1 MPVMLGPTVRSALF
15 HVGRQESRRSR
26 AEGPHSV
33 CARLFFI
40 PMRLVWRFLLV
51 FVLSKSFALA
61 TNGTT
66 AKKATTARTVLPNI
80 ILITLDTTRAD
91 RMGFLGSERGLTPN
105 LDLLAKQSVVFT
117 RAYAQVPLTT
127 PSHAALLTGTYPQFS
142 HVEDLGAPLG
152 ADLPYLPDLLRRHG
166 YHTAAFL
173 GAYILDPAATARGF
187 ERGFDVYDANFH
199 QPKRGEDRYKS
210 VERRAEDVANRALG
224 WLSRHQQRPF
234 FIWLHFYDAHDP
246 YDPPEPFKTHYAS
259 VPYDGEIA
267 YTDSIV
273 GSFVEVLRKHGL
285 YQNSVIAIAA
295 DHGEAFGE
303 HGEERHG
310 MFLYDETIHVPLLLK
325 LSAGRLGGKRV
336 DERVALAEVAPTL
349 LDAAGVS
356 APETMQAKSLFP
368 LMNAGKTSVGGE
380 GKPPERPVYSETNYA
395 HRAFGWSEL
404 RSWRTGK
411 YLYVQAPKQELYDQ
425 SSDPDAV
432 KNLAPAAKAVAD
444 TLESQLADF
453 QQKTSSVRTEPTKLD
468 PTQAEKLRAL
478 GYLTSDSA
486 GANSGEKA
494 VIDPKDKIEIANKF
508 HRSLVDLEEDRYEE
522 AIAELRE
529 VVRLEPDIASGY
541 LELGRALVHAQRY
554 QEALPVLRT
563 AAEKNPNSGMAHY
576 ELGLALIKTGQ
587 WEAALPEMQ
596 AAVVC
601 TPNSAQLHFY
611 AGAVHLRLKHIPE
624 ATAEFESSLKID
636 PDHFLANL
644 KYGEMLFREGD
655 AAGALPKLSRAAKVD
670 PKSAEAHAALA
681 DTYHQLGQAQNATRE
696 RARADQLKGQPP
708 E

>member
-1 MPVMLGPTVRSALF
+1 MQPVW
-15 HVGRQESRRSR
+15 
-26 AEGPHSV
+26 
-33 CARLFFI
+33 RLFFV
-40 PMRLVWRFLLV
+40 LFLAQCV
-51 FVLSKSFALA
+51 AAGAVPR
-61 TNGTT
+61 T
-66 AKKATTARTVLPNI
+66 AKRAPAARSVPPNI

-105 LDLLAKQSVVFT
+105 LDALAKQSIVFT

-142 HVEDLGAPLG
+142 HLEDLGALLRPE
-152 ADLPYLPDLLRRHG
+152 LPYLPDLLHHHG

-173 GAYILDPAATARGF
+173 GAYILDPAATAPGF
-187 ERGFDVYDANFH
+187 QRGFDVYDANFH
-199 QPKRGEDRYKS
+199 QRKPGEDRYKS

-259 VPYDGEIA
+259 ALYDGEIA

-273 GSFVEVLRKHGL
+273 GSFVEVLGKHGL

-325 LSAGRLGGKRV
+325 LPAERLGGKRV
-336 DERVALAEVAPTL
+336 EERVALAEVAPTL
-349 LDAAGVS
+349 LEAAGVS
-356 APETMQAKSLFP
+356 APGTMQAHSLFP
-368 LMNAGKTSVGGE
+368 LIDAAKIDVAKSAIGGE
-380 GKPPERPVYSETNYA
+380 GKGPERPVYSETNYA

-425 SSDPDAV
+425 SSDPDTV

-486 GANSGEKA
+486 AANSGEKA
-494 VIDPKDKIEIANKF
+494 AIDPKDKIEIANKF

-522 AIAELRE
+522 AITELRE
-529 VVRLEPDIASGY
+529 VVRLEPDIDSGY
-541 LELGRALVHAQRY
+541 LELGRALVHVQQY
-554 QEALPVLRT
+554 QEALPLLRT

-601 TPNSAQLHFY
+601 TPTSAQLHFY
-611 AGAVHLRLKHIPE
+611 AGAVQLRLKHIPE

-670 PKSAEAHAALA
+670 PKSAEAHAFLA
-681 DTYHQLGQAQNATRE
+681 DAYQQLGQAQNASRE
-696 RARADQLKGQPP
+696 RAKADLLKGQPP

>member
-1 MPVMLGPTVRSALF
+1 MQLA
-15 HVGRQESRRSR
+15 RR
-26 AEGPHSV
+26 
-33 CARLFFI
+33 L
-40 PMRLVWRFLLV
+40 LLV
-51 FVLSKSFALA
+51 LFLAHFVGATALPKT
-61 TNGTT
+61 TNR
-66 AKKATTARTVLPNI
+66 ASARKPFPPNI

-91 RMGFLGSERGLTPN
+91 RMGFLGSQRGLTPN
-105 LDLLAKQSVVFT
+105 LDALAKQSVVFT

-142 HVEDLGAPLG
+142 HLEDLGALLDK
-152 ADLPYLPDLLRRHG
+152 DLPYLPDLLHQHG

-173 GAYILDPAATARGF
+173 GAYILDPAAAAPGF
-187 ERGFDVYDANFH
+187 QRGFDVYDANFH
-199 QPKRGEDRYKS
+199 QRKPGEDRYKS

-259 VPYDGEIA
+259 FPYDGEIA

-273 GSFVEVLRKHGL
+273 GSFVEVLRRHGL

-310 MFLYDETIHVPLLLK
+310 MMLYDETIHVPLLLR
-325 LSAGRLGGKRV
+325 LPAGRLGGKRV
-336 DERVALAEVAPTL
+336 EERVALAAVAPTL
-349 LDAAGVS
+349 LEAAGIA
-356 APETMQAKSLFP
+356 APAAMQARSLFP
-368 LMNAGKTSVGGE
+368 LFFTGKTDAAKSVTSDQT
-380 GKPPERPVYSETNYA
+380 KTPDRSVYSETNYA

-411 YLYVQAPKQELYDQ
+411 YLYVQAPKRELYDQ
-425 SSDPDAV
+425 SSDPEADH
-432 KNLAPAAKAVAD
+432 NLAPGAKAVAD
-444 TLESQLADF
+444 TLDSQLTDF
-453 QQKTSSVRTEPTKLD
+453 QRKTSSAKTAPTKLD

-478 GYLTSDSA
+478 GYLTSDTA
-486 GANSGEKA
+486 A
-494 VIDPKDKIEIANKF
+494 VDSSKKEAIDPKDKIEIANKF
-508 HRSLVDLEEDRYEE
+508 HRSLVDLEEDRYDE
-522 AIAELRE
+522 AIAEMRD
-529 VVRLEPDIASGY
+529 VVRLDPDIASGY
-541 LELGRALVHAQRY
+541 LELGRALVHVRQY

-563 AAEKNPNSGMAHY
+563 AAEKNPKSGMAHY

-611 AGAVHLRLKHIPE
+611 AGAVHLRLGHLPE
-624 ATAEFESSLKID
+624 ATAEFENSLKIE

-655 AAGALPKLSRAAKVD
+655 AEAALPRLTLAAKVD
-670 PKSAEAHAALA
+670 PKSAEAHAFLA
-681 DTYHQLGQAQNATRE
+681 DAYQQLGQAQNASRE
-696 RARADQLKGQPP
+696 RAKAAQLKAQAP

>member
-1 MPVMLGPTVRSALF
+1 MQLF
-15 HVGRQESRRSR
+15 RR
-26 AEGPHSV
+26 
-33 CARLFFI
+33 L
-40 PMRLVWRFLLV
+40 LLV
-51 FVLSKSFALA
+51 LLLAHFARAAAVSK
-61 TNGTT
+61 T
-66 AKKATTARTVLPNI
+66 ANRPAAARAVPPNI

-105 LDLLAKQSVVFT
+105 LDALAKQSVVFT

-142 HVEDLGAPLG
+142 HMEDLGAPLG
-152 ADLPYLPDLLRRHG
+152 ADLPYLPDLLHHHG

-173 GAYILDPAATARGF
+173 GAYILDPAATAPGF
-187 ERGFDVYDANFH
+187 QRGFDIYDANFH
-199 QPKRGEDRYKS
+199 VRKPGEDRYKS

-224 WLSRHQQRPF
+224 WLSHHQQRPF

-246 YDPPEPFKTHYAS
+246 YDPPEPFKTQYAS
-259 VPYDGEIA
+259 FPYDGEIA

-273 GSFVEVLRKHGL
+273 GSLVEVLRKHGL
-285 YQNSVIAIAA
+285 YQDSVIAIAS

-310 MFLYDETIHVPLLLK
+310 MMLYDETIHVPLLLK
-325 LSAGRLGGKRV
+325 LPAGRLGGKRV
-336 DERVALAEVAPTL
+336 EERVALAEVAPTL
-349 LDAAGVS
+349 LEAAGIA
-356 APETMQAKSLFP
+356 APAAMQARSLFP
-368 LMNAGKTSVGGE
+368 FMDAAKSAAIGQGKT
-380 GKPPERPVYSETNYA
+380 PERPVYSMTNYA

-411 YLYVQAPKQELYDQ
+411 YLYVQAPKRELYDQ
-425 SSDPDAV
+425 SSDPDAA
-432 KNLAPAAKAVAD
+432 KNLAPDAKAVAD
-444 TLESQLADF
+444 TLDSQLTDF
-453 QQKTSSVRTEPTKLD
+453 QQKTSSARTEPTKLD

-478 GYLTSDSA
+478 GYLASDSA
-486 GANSGEKA
+486 A
-494 VIDPKDKIEIANKF
+494 VDSSKKEAVDPKDKIAVANEF
-508 HRSLVDLEEDRYEE
+508 HRSLVDLEEDHYDE
-522 AIAELRE
+522 AIADLRD
-529 VVRLEPDIASGY
+529 VVRQEPDIASGY
-541 LELGRALVHAQRY
+541 LELGRALVHTRQY
-554 QEALPVLRT
+554 YEALPVLHT
-563 AAEKNPNSGMAHY
+563 AAEKNPKSGMAHY

-611 AGAVHLRLKHIPE
+611 AGAVHLRLSHIPE
-624 ATAEFESSLKID
+624 ATAEFESALKIE

-655 AAGALPKLSRAAKVD
+655 AVTALPKAVRAAKAN
-670 PKSAEAHAALA
+670 PKSMEAHAFLA
-681 DTYHQLGQAQNATRE
+681 DVYQQLGQLQNATRE
-696 RARADQLKGQPP
+696 RAKAAQLKNQPP

>member
-1 MPVMLGPTVRSALF
+1 
-15 HVGRQESRRSR
+15 
-26 AEGPHSV
+26 
-33 CARLFFI
+33 
-40 PMRLVWRFLLV
+40 MRLVRRFLLFL
-51 FVLSKSFALA
+51 FVAQGVGFAA
-61 TNGTT
+61 PAKT
-66 AKKATTARTVLPNI
+66 AKRASAARSVPPNI

-105 LDLLAKQSVVFT
+105 LDALAKQSVVFT

-142 HVEDLGAPLG
+142 HLEDLGAPLG
-152 ADLPYLPDLLRRHG
+152 KDLPYLPDLLHKHG

-173 GAYILDPAATARGF
+173 GAYILDPAAAAPGF

-199 QPKRGEDRYKS
+199 QRKPGEDRYKS

-259 VPYDGEIA
+259 APYDGEIA

-310 MFLYDETIHVPLLLK
+310 IFLYDETIHVPLLLK
-325 LSAGRLGGKRV
+325 LPAGRFGGKRV
-336 DERVALAEVAPTL
+336 EERVALAEVAPSL
-349 LDAAGVS
+349 LEVAGIP
-356 APETMQAKSLFP
+356 APATMQAHSLFP
-368 LMNAGKTSVGGE
+368 LIDEVIDEAKSEAGNK
-380 GKPPERPVYSETNYA
+380 GKSPERPVYSETNYA

-411 YLYVQAPKQELYDQ
+411 YLYVEAPKRELYDQ

-444 TLESQLADF
+444 TLESELADF
-453 QQKTSSVRTEPTKLD
+453 QQKTSSVRSEQTKLD

-486 GANSGEKA
+486 GANSSEKGA
-494 VIDPKDKIEIANKF
+494 IDPKDKIEVANKF

-529 VVRLEPDIASGY
+529 VVRLEPDIASGH
-541 LELGRALVHAQRY
+541 LELGRALVHVQRY

-601 TPNSAQLHFY
+601 TPTSAQLHFY

-655 AAGALPKLSRAAKVD
+655 AAGALPKLVRAAKVD
-670 PKSAEAHAALA
+670 PKSAEAHAFLA
-681 DTYHQLGQAQNATRE
+681 DTYQQLGQAQNASRE
-696 RARADQLKGQPP
+696 RAKAAQLKAQPP

>member
-1 MPVMLGPTVRSALF
+1 MPVVSK
-15 HVGRQESRRSR
+15 SRRSR
-26 AEGPHSV
+26 ADGRSRHV
-33 CARLFFI
+33 LDFFI
-40 PMRLVWRFLLV
+40 PMQFVWRLLFV
-51 FVLSKSFALA
+51 LVLSKFLALA
-61 TNGTT
+61 TTSTT
-66 AKKATTARTVLPNI
+66 AKKVTTARAGSPNI

-152 ADLPYLPDLLRRHG
+152 TDLPYLPDLLHHHG
-166 YHTAAFL
+166 YHTAAFV

-224 WLSRHQQRPF
+224 WLSRHQQGPF

-259 VPYDGEIA
+259 ALYDGEIA

-273 GSFVEVLRKHGL
+273 GSFVEVLRRHGL

-325 LSAGRLGGKRV
+325 LPAGRLGGKRV
-336 DERVALAEVAPTL
+336 EKRVALAEVAPSL
-349 LDAAGVS
+349 LEAAGIS
-356 APETMQAKSLFP
+356 PPPTMQAHSLFP
-368 LMNAGKTSVGGE
+368 LIDAAKLVANDKTA
-380 GKPPERPVYSETNYA
+380 ERSVYSETNYG

-411 YLYVQAPKQELYDQ
+411 YLYVQAPKRELYDQ
-425 SSDPDAV
+425 TFDPDAV
-432 KNLAPAAKAVAD
+432 KNLAPDAKAVAD
-444 TLESQLADF
+444 TLESQLDNF

-468 PTQAEKLRAL
+468 PAEAEKLRAL
-478 GYLTSDSA
+478 GYLASDSA
-486 GANSGEKA
+486 GPNNSEKA
-494 VIDPKDKIEIANKF
+494 AIDPKDKIEIANKF
-508 HRSLVDLEEDRYEE
+508 HRSLVDVEEDRYDE
-522 AIAELRE
+522 AIAELRD
-529 VVRLEPDIASGY
+529 VLRLEPDMASGY
-541 LELGRALVHAQRY
+541 LELGRALVHGQRY
-554 QEALPVLRT
+554 QEALPVLRA
-563 AAEKNPNSGMAHY
+563 AAEKNPSSGMAHY

-587 WEAALPEMQ
+587 WEASLPEMQ

-601 TPNSAQLHFY
+601 TPKSAQLHFY
-611 AGAVHLRLKHIPE
+611 LGAVQLRLKHIPE
-624 ATAEFESSLKID
+624 ATAEFENSLKIE

-655 AAGALPKLSRAAKVD
+655 AAAALPKLSQAAKVD
-670 PKSAEAHAALA
+670 PNSAEAHAFLA
-681 DTYHQLGQAQNATRE
+681 DAYQQLGQAENASRE
-696 RARADQLKGQPP
+696 RAKAAQLKTQPP

>member
-1 MPVMLGPTVRSALF
+1 MGAGAISKPT
-15 HVGRQESRRSR
+15 H
-26 AEGPHSV
+26 
-33 CARLFFI
+33 
-40 PMRLVWRFLLV
+40 
-51 FVLSKSFALA
+51 
-61 TNGTT
+61 
-66 AKKATTARTVLPNI
+66 KAPAAGTARPNI

-105 LDLLAKQSVVFT
+105 LDALAKQSVVFT

-152 ADLPYLPDLLRRHG
+152 GDLPYLPDLLHGHG

-173 GAYILDPAATARGF
+173 GAYILDPAGAARGF
-187 ERGFDVYDANFH
+187 DRGFDVYDANFH
-199 QPKRGEDRYKS
+199 QRKPGEDRYKS

-224 WLSRHQQRPF
+224 WLSRQQQQPF

-246 YDPPEPFKTHYAS
+246 YDPPEPFKSHYAS
-259 VPYDGEIA
+259 ALYDGEIA

-273 GSFVEVLRKHGL
+273 GSLVEVLRKHGL

-310 MFLYDETIHVPLLLK
+310 MLLYDETIHVPFLLK
-325 LSAGRLGGKRV
+325 LPAGRLGGERV
-336 DERVALAEVAPTL
+336 EERVALADVAPTL
-349 LDAAGVS
+349 LQAAGITAPAVMQAQSLLPLMERAKTDAA
-356 APETMQAKSLFP
+356 KS
-368 LMNAGKTSVGGE
+368 NAGDS
-380 GKPPERPVYSETNYA
+380 GKASERPIYSETNYA

-411 YLYVQAPKQELYDQ
+411 YLYVQAPKRELYDQ
-425 SSDPDAV
+425 SSDPDTV
-432 KNLAPAAKAVAD
+432 KNLASTAKAVTD
-444 TLESQLADF
+444 TLESQLDTF
-453 QQKTSSVRTEPTKLD
+453 QQKTSSIRTEPTKLD

-478 GYLTSDSA
+478 GYLASDA
-486 GANSGEKA
+486 ATTNSREKA
-494 VIDPKDKIEIANKF
+494 AIDPNDKIAVANKF
-508 HRSLVDLEEDRYEE
+508 HRALVDMEEDRYDE
-522 AIAELRE
+522 AIANLRD
-529 VVRLEPDIASGY
+529 VLQLEPGMASGY
-541 LELGRALVHAQRY
+541 LELGRALVHTQKY

-563 AAEKNPNSGMAHY
+563 AAEKNPKSGMAHY

-611 AGAVHLRLKHIPE
+611 TGAVHLRLKHIPE
-624 ATAEFESSLKID
+624 ATAEFENSLKIE

-644 KYGEMLFREGD
+644 KYGEMLFRVGD
-655 AAGALPKLSRAAKVD
+655 AAGALPKLVRAAKVD

-681 DTYHQLGQAQNATRE
+681 DVYQELGQAQNARRE
-696 RARADQLKGQPP
+696 RAKAAQLNPQTP